1 MKLNEMFL
9 EFNTVYGIQP
19 LERTQSNFASTQF
32 LIRDEVDELW
42 DELYD
47 AEDMGDKADDA
58 LDQANLTKELTD
70 ILYITMQRM
79 IVFGMDIEDC
89 LKEVHRSNMS
99 KSVSGENVAKEVL
112 IAQQRYPKVL
122 VQDMGGN
129 RFVLRCN
136 DSGKVI
142 KPTSYSAANMEGM

>member
-1 MKLNEMFL
+1 MKMNEMFL

-19 LERTQSNFASTQF
+19 LERTLANLASTQS
-32 LIRDEVDELW
+32 LIQDEVAELW

-47 AEDMGDKADDA
+47 AEEKTDDA
-58 LDQANLTKELTD
+58 LDQANITKELTD

>member
-19 LERTQSNFASTQF
+19 LERTLANLASTQS
-32 LIRDEVDELW
+32 LIQDEVAELW

-47 AEDMGDKADDA
+47 AEDMEDKTDDA
-58 LDQANLTKELTD
+58 LDQANITKELTD

>member
-19 LERTQSNFASTQF
+19 LERTQANFDSTHS
-32 LIRDEVDELW
+32 LILDEVVELW

-47 AEDMGDKADDA
+47 AKEFGCKTDDA
-58 LDQANLTKELTD
+58 LDQANITKELTD

-79 IVFGMDIEDC
+79 IVYGMDIEDC

-99 KSVSGENVAKEVL
+99 KSVSGESVAKEFL
-112 IAQQRYPKVL
+112 LAQQRYSKVL
-122 VQDMGGN
+122 VQDMGGD

-136 DSGKVI
+136 DTGKVI